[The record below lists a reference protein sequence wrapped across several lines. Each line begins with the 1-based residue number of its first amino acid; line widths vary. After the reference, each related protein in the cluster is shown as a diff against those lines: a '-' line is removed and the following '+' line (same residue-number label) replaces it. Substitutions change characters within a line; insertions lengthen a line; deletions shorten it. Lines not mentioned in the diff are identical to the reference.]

1 MPNVLQFIFVLSSL
15 VTFAS
20 LYGISRLFFRVAEPN
35 MTSLLP
41 EFLQTPTG
49 LSLLLGGGLIVGT
62 WWLLSVKH
70 TRTFSKVCHSRC
82 NSTWFIGREPV
93 LSAEAFRDFPLVE
106 KIKVS
111 PNTALYRFG
120 LPDPEDTLG
129 LPPGQHLSVSAEIDG
144 KTITRSYT
152 PTTGNDDLGHF
163 DLVVKVSFSGRPNN
177 VIWLRARWVQTY
189 EKGNISKYLS
199 QIKISDSIKVKGPKG
214 NFIFRPDLAK
224 EFGLIAGGT
233 GITPMLQVV
242 RYSLFN
248 PGDPTKFSLIYANV
262 NEEDILLKVE
272 LDYLVAMFPYR
283 FSVYYVLNNPPAGWK
298 GGAGFISKEHISE
311 HLPAPGPSTKILLC
325 GEPFLSPYFI
335 LLLNS
340 PQSHPRSPSYDHC
353 DEGTP

>member
-1 MPNVLQFIFVLSSL
+1 MPNVLQSIFVLSSL

-20 LYGISRLFFRVAEPN
+20 LYGISRLFFPVAEPN

-70 TRTFSKVCHSRC
+70 TR
-82 NSTWFIGREPV
+82 REPV

-129 LPPGQHLSVSAEIDG
+129 LPPGQHLSVSTEIDG

-163 DLVVKVSFSGRPNN
+163 DLVVK
-177 VIWLRARWVQTY
+177 TY

-199 QIKISDSIKVKGPKG
+199 QIKIGDSIKVKGPKG

-298 GGAGFISKEHISE
+298 GGAGFVSKEHISE

-325 GEPFLSPYFI
+325 GPPPMITAMKGHLDTLKYP
-335 LLLNS
+335 
-340 PQSHPRSPSYDHC
+340 PPRTVSKADDPVFVF
-353 DEGTP
+353 